1 MSSALAPACPSVAI
15 ARTRLSDAKIVLM
28 DEPAETL
35 GTQVMMSPQ
44 IKANQEEVFAIIGR
58 VEG

>member
-1 MSSALAPACPSVAI
+1 
-15 ARTRLSDAKIVLM
+15 M

-44 IKANQEEVFAIIGR
+44 IEANQEEVFKIIGM